1 MTDSDVEWDAMRIPS
16 TKRICFVGNY
26 CPQVAQRAEKI
37 EKFIQLKKSK
47 SRNQQFALRDVEEEL
62 RSKNCQ
68 KINKDV
74 RREILKVRCYYFSQI
89 SS

>member
-1 MTDSDVEWDAMRIPS
+1 MRIPS

-26 CPQVAQRAEKI
+26 RTQVAQRAEKI
-37 EKFIQLKKSK
+37 EQFIQLKKSK

-74 RREILKVRCYYFSQI
+74 RREILKVRFIFPTNI
-89 SS
+89 SVNLIN

>member
-1 MTDSDVEWDAMRIPS
+1 MTDSDVKWDAMRIPS

-26 CPQVAQRAEKI
+26 RTQVAQRAEKI
-37 EKFIQLKKSK
+37 EQFIQLKKSK

-89 SS
+89 SP